1 MVTLRAE
8 RNMLELRGATERIK
22 NMVGAGADVLQGTV
36 DPTSESPSSRPFG
49 DVPDKADFTDLRGI

>member
-1 MVTLRAE
+1 
-8 RNMLELRGATERIK
+8 MLELRGVTERIK